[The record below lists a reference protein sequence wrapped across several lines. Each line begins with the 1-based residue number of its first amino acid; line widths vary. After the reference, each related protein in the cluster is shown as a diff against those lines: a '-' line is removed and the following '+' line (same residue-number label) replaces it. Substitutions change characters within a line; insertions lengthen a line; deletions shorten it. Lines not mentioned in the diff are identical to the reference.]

1 MKNSIKKTIALITIV
16 VGIVLLTYK
25 DISAEAV
32 TVSIGVVLI
41 LLGAK
46 NLFFSLLESM
56 DND

>member
-1 MKNSIKKTIALITIV
+1 MKNNIKTTIAIITIV
-16 VGIVLLTYK
+16 VGITLLTYK

-32 TVSIGVVLI
+32 TVSVGAVLI

-56 DND
+56 DK

>member
-1 MKNSIKKTIALITIV
+1 MKNSIKTTIAIITIV
-16 VGIVLLTYK
+16 VGITLLTYK

-32 TVSIGVVLI
+32 TVSVGAVLI

-56 DND
+56 DE